1 MLSKKFW
8 YGFTFIL
15 LTIVFTVL
23 GYITLDPDFGWHLR
37 MGRLILTSGIPS
49 TDPFSYTMPNF
60 PFIDH
65 EWLTNVVLF
74 KFYTIIGREGLSF
87 IFAVLAV
94 SSLVIISY
102 GKPFSLTFIPLLL
115 SATTLLSYSGIR
127 PQIETLFLFAV
138 LIKILTEAKLWE
150 KLRIFTPLL
159 FLLWV
164 NLHGGFAIGIA
175 ALFLFNIVI
184 ILEKRRISFV
194 NLVILTL
201 SISTTFLNPYGAGIW
216 SEVWMQ
222 VSDNN
227 LRWSILEWY
236 PMIFRVDFAFLSLL
250 AFSLFFIIR
259 YRKHFSLFEKLLY
272 FGLLFSGLSSQRH
285 IPFWLI
291 AAIPIVFK
299 SFKLAKGEFSK
310 NILQRARFKKVYKI
324 IAFSVILLCIFQ
336 AIWTFGKMNYLTEDD
351 FYPKQA
357 LEFLKTLPFEKDI
370 FSYYG
375 WGGYLIWNLPE
386 RRVFIDGRMPSWR
399 WESPDGKNS
408 SWAFKEYINAEN
420 DQTQAEIIFK
430 KYNVGFVLW
439 PKGPTKVKL
448 NIIEKFMSRFSKD
461 VGNKDFI
468 TGLKETGWRQI
479 YEDQISIVLQKP
491 F

>member
-1 MLSKKFW
+1 MLSKKFR

-15 LTIVFTVL
+15 LTIVFTIL

-37 MGRLILTSGIPS
+37 MGQLILTSGIPQ

-65 EWLTNVVLF
+65 EWLTNVILF
-74 KFYTIIGREGLSF
+74 KFYTIIGKVGLSF

-94 SSLVIISY
+94 ASLVIVTFK
-102 GKPFSLTFIPLLL
+102 KPFPFTFIPILLA
-115 SATTLLSYSGIR
+115 ATTLLSYTGIR
-127 PQIETLFLFAV
+127 PQIETLFLFAL
-138 LIKILTEAKLWE
+138 LIKILTDRPLLE

-164 NLHGGFAIGIA
+164 NLHGGFAIGIVT
-175 ALFLFNIVI
+175 LLLFNIVL
-184 ILEKRRISFV
+184 ILEKRRISFA
-194 NLVILTL
+194 NLAIFAL
-201 SISTTFLNPYGAGIW
+201 SILATFLNPYKTRIW

-222 VSDNN
+222 ISDHD

-250 AFSLFFIIR
+250 AISLFFILR
-259 YRKHFSLFEKLLY
+259 YRKHFSLFEKLMY
-272 FGLLFSGLSSQRH
+272 FGLLFAGLSSQRH

-299 SFKLAKGEFSK
+299 SFKLAKWEFSK

-324 IAFSVILLCIFQ
+324 IAFSVILLCISQ
-336 AIWTFGKMNYLTEDD
+336 SIWTFVKLNYLTEDN

-357 LEFLKTLPFEKDI
+357 IKFLKTLPKEKEI

-375 WGGYLIWNLPE
+375 WGGYLIWNLPQ

-408 SWAFKEYINAEN
+408 SWAFKEYINAERG
-420 DQTQAEIIFK
+420 QSQAEIIFK
-430 KYNVGFVLW
+430 KYNVGFILW
-439 PKGPTKVKL
+439 PKEPTKVKM
-448 NIIEKFMSRFSKD
+448 NIIEKFMSKYPKKAD
-461 VGNKDFI
+461 DKDFI
-468 TGLKETGWRQI
+468 ARLKAAGWTQI
-479 YEDQISIVLQKP
+479 YEDKISFVYQNR
-491 F
+491 